1 MCVGVLHLL
10 SILMHAVTSCTIAT
24 YRDIVHGRVYSSL
37 LIRWVDAWIIAATHH
52 NSKMYNT
59 LTTVLPDATED
70 AAELLEELDQNKLAP
85 VYAFNTGLAALYSC
99 NTLLYE

>member
-1 MCVGVLHLL
+1 MAGCTVVYL
-10 SILMHAVTSCTIAT
+10 SAGLMP
-24 YRDIVHGRVYSSL
+24 GL
-37 LIRWVDAWIIAATHH
+37 QQQHH

-59 LTTVLPDATED
+59 PTTDATED

>member
-1 MCVGVLHLL
+1 MCWCIIFV
-10 SILMHAVTSCTIAT
+10 IYTHAYSNYSCTIAT
-24 YRDIVHGRVYSSL
+24 YRDIVRGRVYGSL
-37 LIRWVDAWIIAATHH
+37 LIRWVDAWITAAIHH

-59 LTTVLPDATED
+59 PTTPDATEV

>member
-1 MCVGVLHLL
+1 MCVGVLYLL

-24 YRDIVHGRVYSSL
+24 FRDIVRGRVYSSL
-37 LIRWVDAWIIAATHH
+37 LIRWVDAWITGATHH

-59 LTTVLPDATED
+59 LTTPDATED